1 MWENLIKVAGL
12 HNKLWVIA
20 GDFNEPL
27 LGEDKFGGR
36 LINILRSLLFKDCL
50 DKCNMVDLGFS
61 RPRYTWTNRKDL
73 NNLIQERIDRFFT
86 NLSWCLLYLE
96 ARVTHLTRC
105 HFDHFSVLMKAVP
118 RRVILISIDLSSSK
132 ASGYLILLFLGL

>member
-73 NNLIQERIDRFFT
+73 NNLIQERIDRFFI

-105 HFDHFSVLMKAVP
+105 QFDRFLVLMKAVP

>member
-12 HNKLWVIA
+12 HNKPWVIA

-36 LINILRSLLFKDCL
+36 PISISRSLLFKDCL
-50 DKCNMVDLGFS
+50 DKCNVVDLGFFG
-61 RPRYTWTNRKDL
+61 PRYTWTNRRDL

-86 NLSWCLLYLE
+86 NPSWCLLYPE

-105 HFDHFSVLMKAVP
+105 HSDHCSVLMEAVP
-118 RRVILISIDLSSSK
+118 QRVILISIDLSSSR